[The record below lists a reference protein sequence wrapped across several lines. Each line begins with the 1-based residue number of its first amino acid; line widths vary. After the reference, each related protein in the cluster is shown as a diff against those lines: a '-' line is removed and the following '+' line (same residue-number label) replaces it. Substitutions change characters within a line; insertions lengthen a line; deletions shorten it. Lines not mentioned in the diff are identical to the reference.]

1 MARWMCDGGVGSAWS
16 GCAAPVCGTVR
27 VALDAWSPR
36 AGSGRSHTCTG
47 HIRSPFRT
55 GARRRLGG
63 PVGSRTRWTSVRGR
77 PAARGTSPMPRDVGL
92 TWDCTPEEPRPY
104 PPADI
109 LSTRSGYR
117 SARDDRRDALH
128 RRAEERGDAEPDED
142 PDECMCG
149 AGHSPV
155 STTPTPQS
163 RHACCARPILRSRWC
178 GHCHGRDARR
188 TTAMDHAH
196 GLAAACA
203 ARVTTP
209 ASTATAR

>member
-1 MARWMCDGGVGSAWS
+1 MRRDGAGGDLS
-16 GCAAPVCGTVR
+16 GDP
-27 VALDAWSPR
+27 
-36 AGSGRSHTCTG
+36 GRSAVDAH
-47 HIRSPFRT
+47 HV
-55 GARRRLGG
+55 ARRDR
-63 PVGSRTRWTSVRGR
+63 VRR
-77 PAARGTSPMPRDVGL
+77 ELAPAS
-92 TWDCTPEEPRPY
+92 
-104 PPADI
+104 
-109 LSTRSGYR
+109 
-117 SARDDRRDALH
+117 
-128 RRAEERGDAEPDED
+128 EERGDDEPDED